1 MPWLNLI
8 QLLLLFLYLIMN
20 WIYFINWN
28 KKLKRLKDFEKQIYE
43 ELDLDTELL
52 LIYGDH

>member
-1 MPWLNLI
+1 
-8 QLLLLFLYLIMN
+8 MN
-20 WIYFINWN
+20 WIHFINWN